1 MFGRLNPSV
10 VQVGVLA
17 LWLGAAG
24 LLSTT
29 VAPALFGVLPSRT
42 LAGAVVGRILPP
54 VFFAGMTAGVLVLAL
69 QVVQGRGWSWGGRE
83 ISGIVMIVACAIAQF
98 VIGPRIVRLREEIGR
113 PIEELAVDDAQR
125 VAFGRL
131 HGFSVAWLGLAM
143 LAAIVAMVI
152 AGRAASADATG

>member
-1 MFGRLNPSV
+1 MLGRINPSV

-17 LWLGAAG
+17 LWLGAAA
-24 LLSTT
+24 LLSIC
-29 VAPALFGVLPSRT
+29 VAPALFAVLPSRS

-54 VFFAGMTAGVLVLAL
+54 VFYAGMTVGLLVLAL

-98 VIGPRIVRLREEIGR
+98 GVGPRIARLREEIGG
-113 PIEELAVDDAQR
+113 PIEELAVDDARR

-143 LAAIVAMVI
+143 LAAVVAAIVAARASSTDA
-152 AGRAASADATG
+152 AG